1 MSIVFVYR
9 HGDFKLHIPLKS
21 SRFEGAEPACSQDKN
36 IIRPA
41 TAYGRDLTAAT
52 QRNPRAPKID
62 KHKIL
67 LTTARYGTRRF
78 FTSTTGPMF
87 DEAGAVSSSRSS
99 ATMTGGG
106 IEGSGP
112 RRW

>member
-1 MSIVFVYR
+1 MFSATGISNSIYR
-9 HGDFKLHIPLKS
+9 
-21 SRFEGAEPACSQDKN
+21 SRVRGSRERNPRAPKIKKN